1 MTYAKSKPSATIR
14 DPQGARRPSPRSAKS
29 DTNGA
34 RATKTPS
41 LPTPKKPSAPREVSK
56 RTALRARGAV
66 DKASGVQAK
75 STKGQ
80 LRDETRVS
88 AASKKSALS
97 EAGRTPLAQPKGES
111 AKAVAAKAVA
121 TKAVA
126 TKAVA
131 TKAVATKAVAT
142 KAVATKA
149 VATKAV
155 ATKAV
160 AAKAVAAKAALSQA
174 ASAAAA
180 STKAVAAKATSTKA
194 ASTKVVPG
202 NPATAKAVVSSAQPA
217 KKSPTGASAKARA
230 GKGTNAEPL
239 VDTAA
244 KLRPIEQAVGVSSD
258 AVARRTGKSW
268 AEWFALLD
276 AAGAA
281 ELDHKGIVAVL
292 AQRHGV
298 GPWWQQMVTV
308 AYEQARGKNGKQA
321 SDDGFQVDLVK
332 TLELPLAK
340 LYRLWAEPS
349 ERNKWLADDR
359 FSIHKCT
366 ASKSIR
372 ARWGRGMSRIDVD
385 FCEKGPSKS
394 QVTVQH
400 NRIETADAAE
410 QMKAYWAKK
419 LGALEALLIARL

>member
-14 DPQGARRPSPRSAKS
+14 DPQGARRPSPRGAKS

-34 RATKTPS
+34 QATKTPS
-41 LPTPKKPSAPREVSK
+41 LPTSKKPSVTHEVSK
-56 RTALRARGAV
+56 QSALRPVGAV
-66 DKASGVQAK
+66 DKASGVRAK
-75 STKGQ
+75 STKGPLQ
-80 LRDETRVS
+80 DEPRVS
-88 AASKKSALS
+88 AGSKKSALS
-97 EAGRTPLAQPKGES
+97 KAGRTPLAKPKAES
-111 AKAVAAKAVA
+111 SKAGAAKAGA
-121 TKAVA
+121 AKTAAAKTA
-126 TKAVA
+126 
-131 TKAVATKAVAT
+131 
-142 KAVATKA
+142 
-149 VATKAV
+149 
-155 ATKAV
+155 
-160 AAKAVAAKAALSQA
+160 AAKAGAAKAALSRA
-174 ASAAAA
+174 ATAAAA
-180 STKAVAAKATSTKA
+180 STKAVSAKAPSTKT
-194 ASTKVVPG
+194 ASTKVVLG
-202 NPATAKAVVSSAQPA
+202 NPIAPKAVVSSAQAA
-217 KKSPTGASAKARA
+217 KKTPTGASAKPRA
-230 GKGTNAEPL
+230 GKGTNTEPL

-385 FCEKGPSKS
+385 FCEKGPSKA